1 MDEVVWEKCL
11 NNYILDLD
19 KENIIKKDKI
29 PFHRRSERCEYC
41 GSKILLVNKARHS
54 RSRKHLDGLYIS
66 TEMFE
71 MQ

>member
-41 GSKILLVNKARHS
+41 GSKI
-54 RSRKHLDGLYIS
+54 
-66 TEMFE
+66 
-71 MQ
+71 